1 MASKFAVLA
10 HMIQIKAKFKYA
22 SSFLASAAFFLLFAS
37 FQTDE
42 FEEWSP
48 CLDIERCEECFSEDA
63 PEYYIPLQQEQSAPE
78 KPPTLEEEYEL
89 NPESRQQTI
98 EEEYNLSP
106 KQNILAPE
114 DGSRLPLGEKPA
126 QNIFSIDTPY
136 LQDTQ
141 TGSANARQQQQ
152 SVNSIQQNPAA
163 ASQQKGAPAAASS
176 ANFQA
181 LPGQSQI
188 LSPGT
193 AAGAV
198 TATGS
203 ATPSAAAS
211 ASGNIG
217 SSGLFVP
224 GSQSTSPAGGAPSP
238 MTRGTDKTILI
249 NFNNVSII
257 EFVRFISRISNKN
270 FMFDDIDLDFNV
282 TIVSEEPATI
292 DNVMA
297 ALMQVLRVHGLSLNE
312 QGNNILIH
320 RNKAVNNISQVI
332 ADGLPPPIAVHELI
346 THVFRLNTLDAEKAG
361 ALIQPLVSEGALVEV
376 VSGSN
381 HLIVTD
387 IASNVEKIGQL
398 LKSLDAPISGLVIG
412 QYVVVNALLDSLVSL
427 AERVMEPIADGKP
440 LVFVPHL
447 PSNSIFIV
455 STPFLVDRS
464 LAVLRNLD
472 VNVGAT
478 RIFSGDNLRF
488 APGGGPR
495 EGGLQYGEGGV
506 GTGFTEGIL
515 QEGGVIRG
523 PLPSGSLESRSPW
536 SADLPE
542 GHIDRIKFYIHKLRY
557 RRGEQIMDALQ
568 RVGISL
574 QETGTGNLDLVSTI
588 QSIQWIESSN
598 SLVFTGTIE
607 AVAKVK
613 ELIEEID
620 TPLRQVFIEMLIL
633 ECDLDDSL
641 NFSVNWGTRF
651 NNKNDTAGAQGFIS
665 EVSTLS
671 NALDSASQI
680 NNLNNPI
687 DVSGLARQ
695 DGYHLGIV
703 GRNVTHGGLSFGTIG
718 ALVTAF
724 HDKNKVEILMNP
736 KLLVEDNTTA
746 EIFVG
751 INTAFQISSIAN
763 DRGEIITNNFE
774 FRDVGTLLRVTP
786 LISNNDVVTL
796 EIREEVSSVAAQTS
810 VTGALSSQTPGPTTR
825 INRTITKVHVP
836 NKYFLVMSGMIQDN
850 YERRRIQV
858 PCLGGVPILGGL
870 FSDKRM
876 VDQKRNLMI
885 FIRPQI
891 IDTAEDIDLITRHEQ
906 DIYRNKNRTKKM
918 WKYEVEEALDLLNIK
933 CPEVSL
939 HDTEIRNP

>member
-1 MASKFAVLA
+1 
-10 HMIQIKAKFKYA
+10 MIQFKLKFKYA
-22 SSFLASAAFFLLFAS
+22 LYLPVAAAFFFLFTS
-37 FQTDE
+37 FQSDE
-42 FEEWSP
+42 LEEWNPSLKIKRSKENTSQCP
-48 CLDIERCEECFSEDA
+48 IPFSQIEAVNKNPTIEE
-63 PEYYIPLQQEQSAPE
+63 EYSL
-78 KPPTLEEEYEL
+78 KPQDRKPTLEEEY
-89 NPESRQQTI
+89 
-98 EEEYNLSP
+98 NLTP
-106 KQNILAPE
+106 AEQKQSDE
-114 DGSRLPLGEKPA
+114 KSRLPLQDHSLQNIYSLENNNFLNQLIEPPANNQTQNSSTSNFQQAAPNNQQNSLPKNTPASNFQQPPQAQAPTNQQNAIPA
-126 QNIFSIDTPY
+126 QSLGPLTPQPSAIQPGPAPQSQGVFY
-136 LQDTQ
+136 QPSAGPGAST
-141 TGSANARQQQQ
+141 TGTL
-152 SVNSIQQNPAA
+152 
-163 ASQQKGAPAAASS
+163 SQPQAP
-176 ANFQA
+176 
-181 LPGQSQI
+181 LPGS
-188 LSPGT
+188 T
-193 AAGAV
+193 AA
-198 TATGS
+198 
-203 ATPSAAAS
+203 
-211 ASGNIG
+211 
-217 SSGLFVP
+217 
-224 GSQSTSPAGGAPSP
+224 
-238 MTRGTDKTILI
+238 RGTENTDKTILI

-257 EFVRFISRISNKN
+257 EFIRFISRISNKN

-282 TIVSEEPATI
+282 TIVSEEAATV

-297 ALMQVLRVHGLSLNE
+297 ALMQVLRVHGLSLSE

-320 RNKAVNNISQVI
+320 RNKAVNNISQVV
-332 ADGLPPPIAVHELI
+332 ADGLPPPLAFNELI
-346 THVFRLNTLDAEKAG
+346 TQVFRLNTLDAERAG

-376 VSGSN
+376 LTGSN
-381 HLIVTD
+381 HVIVTD
-387 IASNVEKIGQL
+387 INSNVEKIGQL

-412 QYVVVNALLDSLVSL
+412 QYVVVNALLDSLIAL

-440 LVFVPHL
+440 LVFVAHI

-472 VNVGAT
+472 VNVGMT
-478 RIFSGDNLRF
+478 RIFSGDSLRF
-488 APGGGPR
+488 SGGAR
-495 EGGLQYGEGGV
+495 EGEGGQFGNGGVYGEGGV
-506 GTGFTEGIL
+506 ERGFIEGIL

-536 SADLPE
+536 SSDLPE
-542 GHIDRIKFYIHKLRY
+542 GHIDRIKFFIHKLRY

-620 TPLRQVFIEMLIL
+620 TPLRQVFIEMLIM
-633 ECDLDDSL
+633 ETDLDDSL
-641 NFSVNWGTRF
+641 NYSVNWGTRF
-651 NNKNDTAGAQGFIS
+651 NNKGDTLGTQGFIS

-671 NALDSASQI
+671 NALDTAI
-680 NNLNNPI
+680 PGGTI
-687 DVSGLARQ
+687 DVTGLARA
-695 DGYHLGIV
+695 DGYHLGVV
-703 GRNVTHGGLSFGTIG
+703 GRNVSHGGLSFDSIG

-724 HDKNKVEILMNP
+724 HDKNRVDILMNP

-796 EIREEVSSVAAQTS
+796 EIREEVSSLANQTN
-810 VTGALSSQTPGPTTR
+810 VTGALSSQSPGPQTR

-836 NKYFLVMSGMIQDN
+836 NKYFLVMSGMIQDQ

-858 PCLGGVPILGGL
+858 PCLGGVPLIGGL
-870 FSDKRM
+870 FSDKRLT
-876 VDQKRNLMI
+876 DQKRNLMI

-891 IDTAEDIDLITRHEQ
+891 IDTAEDIDNITRHEQ

-918 WKYEVEEALDLLNIK
+918 WKYEVEEALDLLNLK

-939 HDTEIRNP
+939 HDNEIRNP

>member
-1 MASKFAVLA
+1 MPVA
-10 HMIQIKAKFKYA
+10 
-22 SSFLASAAFFLLFAS
+22 AAFFFLCTS
-37 FQTDE
+37 FQSDE
-42 FEEWSP
+42 LEEWNPSLKIRRSKENTTQCP
-48 CLDIERCEECFSEDA
+48 VPFSQTEVVN
-63 PEYYIPLQQEQSAPE
+63 
-78 KPPTLEEEYEL
+78 K
-89 NPESRQQTI
+89 NPTI
-98 EEEYNLSP
+98 EEEYSLKPQDRKPTLEEVYDLNP
-106 KQNILAPE
+106 TQQNNQSNE
-114 DGSRLPLGEKPA
+114 ENRLPLQDTSQ
-126 QNIFSIDTPY
+126 QNIYSLEETHFPN
-136 LQDTQ
+136 QF
-141 TGSANARQQQQ
+141 N
-152 SVNSIQQNPAA
+152 
-163 ASQQKGAPAAASS
+163 
-176 ANFQA
+176 
-181 LPGQSQI
+181 
-188 LSPGT
+188 
-193 AAGAV
+193 
-198 TATGS
+198 
-203 ATPSAAAS
+203 
-211 ASGNIG
+211 ASGNG
-217 SSGLFVP
+217 QPQNSPNNQQTAPGYQQQNLPANSQTAPASSS
-224 GSQSTSPAGGAPSP
+224 GSQSPSPAQAPINQQSAIPAQALGPLTPQPSAVQPAPAQGQSIFYQPSTGQPGAS
-238 MTRGTDKTILI
+238 TTGTLAQPQAPLPASAAVSAQGTERATEKTILI

-257 EFVRFISRISNKN
+257 EFIRFISRISNKN

-282 TIVSEEPATI
+282 TIVSEEAATV

-297 ALMQVLRVHGLSLNE
+297 ALMQVLRVHGLTLNE

-320 RNKAVNNISQVI
+320 RNKAVNNISQVV
-332 ADGLPPPIAVHELI
+332 ADGLPPPLAFNELI
-346 THVFRLNTLDAEKAG
+346 TQVFRLNTLDAERAG

-376 VSGSN
+376 LTGSN
-381 HLIVTD
+381 HVIVTD
-387 IASNVEKIGQL
+387 INSNVEKIGQL

-412 QYVVVNALLDSLVSL
+412 QYVVVNALLDSLIAL

-440 LVFVPHL
+440 LVFVPHI

-472 VNVGAT
+472 VNVGVT
-478 RIFSGDNLRF
+478 RIFSGDSLRF
-488 APGGGPR
+488 SGGAR
-495 EGGLQYGEGGV
+495 EGEAGQFGTGGVYGEGGV
-506 GTGFTEGIL
+506 ERGFIEGIL

-536 SADLPE
+536 SSDLPE
-542 GHIDRIKFYIHKLRY
+542 GHIDRIKFFIHKLRY

-620 TPLRQVFIEMLIL
+620 TPLRQVFIEMLIM
-633 ECDLDDSL
+633 ETDLDDSL
-641 NFSVNWGTRF
+641 NYSVNWGTRF
-651 NNKNDTAGAQGFIS
+651 DNKGDTAGAQGFIS

-671 NALDSASQI
+671 NALDSAIPGSTI
-680 NNLNNPI
+680 N
-687 DVSGLARQ
+687 VTGLARA
-695 DGYHLGIV
+695 DGYHLGVV
-703 GRNVTHGGLSFGTIG
+703 GRNVSHGGLSFDTIG

-724 HDKNKVEILMNP
+724 HDKNRVDILMNP

-796 EIREEVSSVAAQTS
+796 EIREEVSSLANQTN
-810 VTGALSSQTPGPTTR
+810 VTGALSSQSPGPQTR

-836 NKYFLVMSGMIQDN
+836 NKYFLVMSGMIQDQ

-858 PCLGGVPILGGL
+858 PCLGGVPLIGGL

-876 VDQKRNLMI
+876 TDQKRNLMI

-891 IDTAEDIDLITRHEQ
+891 IDTAEDIDNITRHEQ

-918 WKYEVEEALDLLNIK
+918 WKYEVEEALDLLNLK

>member
-1 MASKFAVLA
+1 MPVA
-10 HMIQIKAKFKYA
+10 
-22 SSFLASAAFFLLFAS
+22 AAFFFLCTS
-37 FQTDE
+37 FQSDE
-42 FEEWSP
+42 LEEWNPSLKIRRSKENTTQCP
-48 CLDIERCEECFSEDA
+48 VPFSQTEVVN
-63 PEYYIPLQQEQSAPE
+63 
-78 KPPTLEEEYEL
+78 K
-89 NPESRQQTI
+89 NPTI
-98 EEEYNLSP
+98 EEEYSLKPQDRKPTLEEVYDLNP
-106 KQNILAPE
+106 TQQNNQSNE
-114 DGSRLPLGEKPA
+114 ENRLPLQDTSQ
-126 QNIFSIDTPY
+126 QNIYSLEETHFPN
-136 LQDTQ
+136 QF
-141 TGSANARQQQQ
+141 N
-152 SVNSIQQNPAA
+152 
-163 ASQQKGAPAAASS
+163 
-176 ANFQA
+176 
-181 LPGQSQI
+181 
-188 LSPGT
+188 
-193 AAGAV
+193 
-198 TATGS
+198 
-203 ATPSAAAS
+203 
-211 ASGNIG
+211 ASGNG
-217 SSGLFVP
+217 QPQNSPNNQQTAPGYQQQNLPANSQTAPASSS
-224 GSQSTSPAGGAPSP
+224 GSQSPSPAQAPINQQSAIPAQALGPLTPQPSAVQPAPAQGQSIFYQPSTGQPGASTTGTLAQPQAPLPASAAVSAQG
-238 MTRGTDKTILI
+238 TERATDKTILI

-257 EFVRFISRISNKN
+257 EFIRFISRISNKN

-282 TIVSEEPATI
+282 TIVSEEAATV

-297 ALMQVLRVHGLSLNE
+297 ALMQVLRVHGLTLNE

-320 RNKAVNNISQVI
+320 RNKAVNNISQVV
-332 ADGLPPPIAVHELI
+332 ADGLPPPLAFNELI
-346 THVFRLNTLDAEKAG
+346 TQVFRLNTLDAERAG

-376 VSGSN
+376 LTGSN
-381 HLIVTD
+381 HVIVTD
-387 IASNVEKIGQL
+387 INSNVEKIGQL

-412 QYVVVNALLDSLVSL
+412 QYVVVNALLDSLIAL

-440 LVFVPHL
+440 LVFVPHI

-472 VNVGAT
+472 VNVGVT
-478 RIFSGDNLRF
+478 RIFSGDSLRF
-488 APGGGPR
+488 SGGAR
-495 EGGLQYGEGGV
+495 EGEAGQFGTGGVYGEGGV
-506 GTGFTEGIL
+506 ERGFIEGIL

-536 SADLPE
+536 SSDLPE
-542 GHIDRIKFYIHKLRY
+542 GHIDRIKFFIHKLRY

-620 TPLRQVFIEMLIL
+620 TPLRQVFIEMLIM
-633 ECDLDDSL
+633 ETDLDDSL
-641 NFSVNWGTRF
+641 NYSVNWGTRF
-651 NNKNDTAGAQGFIS
+651 DNKGDTAGAQGFIS

-671 NALDSASQI
+671 NALDSAIPGSTI
-680 NNLNNPI
+680 N
-687 DVSGLARQ
+687 VTGLARA
-695 DGYHLGIV
+695 DGYHLGVV
-703 GRNVTHGGLSFGTIG
+703 GRNVSHGGLSFDTIG

-724 HDKNKVEILMNP
+724 HDKNRVDILMNP

-796 EIREEVSSVAAQTS
+796 EIREEVSSLANQTN
-810 VTGALSSQTPGPTTR
+810 VTGALSSQSPGPQTR

-836 NKYFLVMSGMIQDN
+836 NKYFLVMSGMIQDQ

-858 PCLGGVPILGGL
+858 PCLGGVPLIGGL

-876 VDQKRNLMI
+876 TDQKRNLMI

-891 IDTAEDIDLITRHEQ
+891 IDTAEDIDNITRHEQ

-918 WKYEVEEALDLLNIK
+918 WKYEVEEALDLLNLK